1 MELNDYVTDELVKIM
16 QDNKG
21 VNLPRLMLQYQ
32 DLMRPR
38 LVWDLDKDLTR
49 EDIFEM
55 REKVIK
61 HMKERYQVK

>member
-32 DLMRPR
+32 DLMKPR
-38 LVWDLDKDLTR
+38 LVWDIDEDLTR
-49 EDIFEM
+49 EEIFEM
-55 REKVIK
+55 KKKVIK
-61 HMKERYQVK
+61 HMKERYSIK